1 MERIRKRF
9 SFTLNPKVVEQFKE
23 HCNKENISMSRSVE
37 DFMLDAL
44 QSDTIKDKVEEIT
57 NIEYNSSDSYDMVHD
72 LLNLLNYANEQIYDL
87 KQKLQDSKNDPN
99 FYDMY
104 E

>member
-23 HCNKENISMSRSVE
+23 NWNKENISMSRSVE